1 MQVDS
6 KSSWKSLGDKLCQ
19 ALTKALGSACTS
31 PWDTV
36 IADEPFGLRPTGD
49 AAVSFRFLFEGPLKG
64 ELFLLIKKVEAVTL
78 GLQGVGAEIFED
90 AHEAGLLGALE
101 GCSTCLGEFLE
112 EYGAVTSRVELLQN
126 PELPED
132 YELELWARD
141 GETRV
146 SFYLCLSRA
155 LVTSLQIA
163 SARTLPYSDP
173 VAVKEAPAANLD
185 LVLDVELNVTLRFGQ
200 RQLSLREVMDLASG
214 SVVEL
219 DRQVDE
225 PVDLILDGRVVAR
238 GEAVIIDGNYGMR
251 ITQVIQPH
259 LRS

>member
-6 KSSWKSLGDKLCQ
+6 RSSWKSLGEKFCR
-19 ALTKALGSACTS
+19 ALTKALGGTCASVWETA
-31 PWDTV
+31 
-36 IADEPFGLRPTGD
+36 IADEPFGPRPIGD
-49 AAVSFRFLFEGPLKG
+49 AAVSFRFLFEGPLEG

-78 GLQGVGAEIFED
+78 GFQGTGTEIFED

-101 GCSTCLGEFLE
+101 GCSACLGEFLE
-112 EYGAVTSRVELLQN
+112 QYGAVTSRVEMLKS

-141 GETRV
+141 GKTRV

-163 SARTLPYSDP
+163 SARTLPYPDP
-173 VAVKEAPAANLD
+173 IAITEASATNLD

-251 ITQVIQPH
+251 ITQVMPPH
-259 LRS
+259 LP